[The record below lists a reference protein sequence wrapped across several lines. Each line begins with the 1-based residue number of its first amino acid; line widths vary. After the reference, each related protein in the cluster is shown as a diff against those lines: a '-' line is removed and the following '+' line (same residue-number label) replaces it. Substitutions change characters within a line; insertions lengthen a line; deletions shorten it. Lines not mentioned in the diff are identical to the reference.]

1 MNMNKILLDIQEFF
15 TKKTVDQKEFIIN
28 FKKYT
33 KIIIRSLKDV
43 SYKEKYIND
52 TINNFSPSGIF
63 RVQLRCIKD
72 NYIGFSYIFKN
83 NKINLNLFIDDIEDN
98 NIDAVMN
105 LQLNKFYNISFKNME
120 YVMTDTTILS
130 NTFVFLIYN
139 IHLEK

>member
-1 MNMNKILLDIQEFF
+1 MNKILLDIQEFF

>member
-1 MNMNKILLDIQEFF
+1 MNMNKILLDIQKFF